1 MRIASLPQAAT
12 TSPVTNAVDT
22 LVPGGTPKAPAATPS
37 PGSSFERAAPKP
49 LDLGGGTT
57 ASFELGDASLKVTF
71 RISISGGLMANG
83 SAGGSLGT
91 GSSSVGGS
99 ASSSS
104 SSGSGAVTSSGSS
117 SAVSDGSSPPG
128 KKEVFLFGNKRRA
141 RKLGDYLRIAQ
152 RRGIPIDPSKF
163 SQEDLNRTV
172 KKGETIA
179 VTADGKIVA
188 SKRTDDIIADE
199 RFGVSQHMKGKGRSS
214 SLGHGGSIDVNGE
227 QLKVNTTMLKS
238 PVALDLNGDGRIGT
252 TGVSTAQQ
260 RIDSQVGKT
269 VSFDVDG
276 DGKAD
281 QTEWMA
287 GDGDAL
293 LVDDRD
299 GGATKAMHTG
309 RNIDG
314 TRLFGDQGGR
324 YANGYEKLAK
334 LDQNGDGSLDE
345 DELVG
350 VKAWIDDGD
359 GKLEAGELK
368 TLKEL
373 GVTQVNTQM
382 NRVQNERGES
392 LMRSDF
398 VRNGQRQ
405 MTEDVWFATK
415 G

>member
-1 MRIASLPQAAT
+1 MRIANLPQVAT
-12 TSPVTNAVDT
+12 TNPVTNAVDA
-22 LVPGGTPKAPAATPS
+22 LVPGGTPKSPTAPTT
-37 PGSSFERAAPKP
+37 PGSSFEQAAPKP
-49 LDLGGGTT
+49 LDLGGGNT
-57 ASFELGDASLKVTF
+57 ASFEFGNASLKVTF

-83 SAGGSLGT
+83 SSGGTLGTGANVGGST
-91 GSSSVGGS
+91 SGSSSVG
-99 ASSSS
+99 
-104 SSGSGAVTSSGSS
+104 SSGQVT
-117 SAVSDGSSPPG
+117 DGSSPPA
-128 KKEVFLFGNKRRA
+128 KKQEVFLFGNKRRA

-152 RRGIPIDPSKF
+152 KRGIPIDASKF
-163 SQEDLNRTV
+163 SKEDLNRTV

-179 VTADGKIVA
+179 VTADGRIVA
-188 SKRTDDIIADE
+188 SKRTEDIIADQ
-199 RFGVSQHMKGKGRSS
+199 RFGVSQHMKGQGKGRFSS
-214 SLGHGGSIDVNGE
+214 IGHGGSIDVNGE

-281 QTEWMA
+281 RTEWMA

-299 GGATKAMHTG
+299 GGATKAMNGG

-314 TRLFGDQGGR
+314 TRLFGDQGGK

-345 DELVG
+345 GELVG

-373 GVTQVNTQM
+373 GVTQVNTRM
-382 NRVQNERGES
+382 ERVANERGES

-405 MTEDVWFATK
+405 MSEDVWFATK

>member
-1 MRIASLPQAAT
+1 MRIANLPQTAT
-12 TSPVTNAVDT
+12 TSPVKNAVDA
-22 LVPGGTPKAPAATPS
+22 LVPTKAAAPAPS
-37 PGSSFERAAPKP
+37 TPGSSFEGAAPKP
-49 LDLGGGTT
+49 VDLGGGNT
-57 ASFELGDASLKVTF
+57 ASFEFGDASLKVTF

-83 SAGGSLGT
+83 SVGGSLGT
-91 GSSSVGGS
+91 GSSVGGSS

-104 SSGSGAVTSSGSS
+104 SGSS
-117 SAVSDGSSPPG
+117 SATSSTGASTVTDGSSPPA

-152 RRGIPIDPSKF
+152 KRGIPIDASKF
-163 SQEDLNRTV
+163 SKADLNRTV

-179 VTADGKIVA
+179 VTADGRIVA
-188 SKRTDDIIADE
+188 SKNTEDIIADE
-199 RFGVSQHMKGKGRSS
+199 RFGVSQHMKGQGKGRFSS
-214 SLGHGGSIDVNGE
+214 IGHGGSIDVNGE
-227 QLKVNTTMLKS
+227 QMKVNTTMLKS

-281 QTEWMA
+281 RTEWMA

-299 GGATKAMHTG
+299 GGATKAMRSG
-309 RNIDG
+309 ANIDG
-314 TRLFGDQGGR
+314 TRLFGDQGGQ

-373 GVTQVNTQM
+373 GVTQVGTQM

-398 VRNGQRQ
+398 VRNGKRQ
-405 MTEDVWFATK
+405 MSEDVWFATK

>member
-1 MRIASLPQAAT
+1 MRIANLPQVAAKN
-12 TSPVTNAVDT
+12 PVSNAVDA
-22 LVPGGTPKAPAATPS
+22 LAPKTPTAPTT
-37 PGSSFERAAPKP
+37 PGSSFEAAAPKP
-49 LDLGGGTT
+49 VDLGGGTS
-57 ASFELGDASLKVTF
+57 ASFEFGDASLKVTF

-83 SAGGSLGT
+83 ASSGSLGT
-91 GSSSVGGS
+91 GSSVGGS
-99 ASSSS
+99 TTSS
-104 SSGSGAVTSSGSS
+104 SSGAGASSVGSSGE
-117 SAVSDGSSPPG
+117 VTDGSSPPA
-128 KKEVFLFGNKRRA
+128 KKQEVFLFGNKRRP
-141 RKLGDYLRIAQ
+141 RKLADYLRIAQ
-152 RRGIPIDPSKF
+152 KRGIPIDASKF
-163 SQEDLNRTV
+163 SKEDLNRTV
-172 KKGETIA
+172 KRGETIA
-179 VTADGKIVA
+179 VTADGRIVA
-188 SKRTDDIIADE
+188 TKRTEDIIADQ
-199 RFGVSQHMKGKGRSS
+199 RFGVSQHMTGKGRSS
-214 SLGHGGSIDVNGE
+214 SIGHGGSIDVNGE
-227 QLKVNTTMLKS
+227 QMKVNTTMLKS

-260 RIDSQVGKT
+260 RIDSQVGQT

-281 QTEWMA
+281 RTEWMA

-299 GGATKAMHTG
+299 GGATNAMNGG

-314 TRLFGDQGGR
+314 TRLFGDQGGQ

-382 NRVQNERGES
+382 QRVQNERGES

>member
-12 TSPVTNAVDT
+12 RSPVTNAVDS
-22 LVPGGTPKAPAATPS
+22 LVPGGTPKARPEAPS
-37 PGSSFERAAPKP
+37 PGSSFESAAPRP
-49 LDLGGGTT
+49 LDLGGGST
-57 ASFELGDASLKVTF
+57 ASFEFGDASLKVTF

-83 SAGGSLGT
+83 AV
-91 GSSSVGGS
+91 GSSPASATAGSGS
-99 ASSSS
+99 ASSSAS
-104 SSGSGAVTSSGSS
+104 GAGSVTGSGEVT
-117 SAVSDGSSPPG
+117 DGSSPAA

-152 RRGIPIDPSKF
+152 KRGIPIDPSKF
-163 SQEDLNRTV
+163 SKEDLNRTV
-172 KKGETIA
+172 KKGETVA

-188 SKRTDDIIADE
+188 SKNTEDIIADE

-345 DELVG
+345 DELMG

-359 GKLEAGELK
+359 GTLEEGELK

>member
-1 MRIASLPQAAT
+1 MRIARSAQTAA
-12 TSPVTNAVDT
+12 SNAVDR
-22 LVPGGTPKAPAATPS
+22 LLPEGKTPTTPPATS
-37 PGSSFERAAPKP
+37 PGANTGFEPSTPRPV
-49 LDLGGGTT
+49 DLGGGTS
-57 ASFELGDASLKVTF
+57 ASFEFGNASVKLTF
-71 RISISGGLMANG
+71 RISISGGLMPNLPTG
-83 SAGGSLGT
+83 SANPASGG
-91 GSSSVGGS
+91 
-99 ASSSS
+99 
-104 SSGSGAVTSSGSS
+104 S
-117 SAVSDGSSPPG
+117 SAVGSSGEVVDGSSPAK

-141 RKLGDYLRIAQ
+141 RTLGDYLRIAQ
-152 RRGIPIDPSKF
+152 RRGIPIDASKF
-163 SQEDLNRTV
+163 SKEDLNRTV

-188 SKRTDDIIADE
+188 TKKTEDIIADE
-199 RFGVSQHMKGKGRSS
+199 RFGVSQHMQGRGKGRFSS
-214 SLGHGGSIDVNGE
+214 IGHGGSIDVNGE

-252 TGVSTAQQ
+252 TGVSTAQE
-260 RIDSQVGKT
+260 RIDSKVGRT
-269 VSFDVDG
+269 VNFDVDG
-276 DGKAD
+276 DGKTD
-281 QTEWMA
+281 RTEWMA

-299 GGATKAMHTG
+299 GGATKAMRTG

-314 TRLFGDQGGR
+314 TRLFGDQGGQ
-324 YANGYEKLAK
+324 YANGYEKLSK
-334 LDQNGDGSLDE
+334 LDQNADGRLDD

-359 GKLEAGELK
+359 GRLEQGELK

-373 GVTQVNTQM
+373 GVSEVNTQM

-392 LMRSDF
+392 LMRSTF

-415 G
+415 A